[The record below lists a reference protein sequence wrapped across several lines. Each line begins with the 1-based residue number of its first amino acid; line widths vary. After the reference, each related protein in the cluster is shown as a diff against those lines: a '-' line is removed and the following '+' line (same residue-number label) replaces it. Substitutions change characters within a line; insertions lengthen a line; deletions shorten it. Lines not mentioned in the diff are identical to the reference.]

1 MAESEKDRIAR
12 QVADL
17 RVAFDL
23 ALSDKRKYPVREFDA
38 FLRSARHYIEITA
51 GGSTIHKSVAW
62 AVNGLL
68 EFPQAEKKRIPG
80 NVLFEAD
87 PELPPGRLV
96 YPWRLLVGDRA
107 KPLPRVVDN
116 RQTGFHKVTPLI
128 STSALII

>member
-1 MAESEKDRIAR
+1 MAESEKDRVAR

-51 GGSTIHKSVAW
+51 GDSTIHKSVAW

-87 PELPPGRLV
+87 KLECQLFTGYDPSFDGDEPLEL
-96 YPWRLLVGDRA
+96 
-107 KPLPRVVDN
+107 
-116 RQTGFHKVTPLI
+116 
-128 STSALII
+128 

>member
-17 RVAFDL
+17 RVAPDL

-51 GGSTIHKSVAW
+51 GDSTIHKSVAW

-68 EFPQAEKKRIPG
+68 EFLQAEKSGFLEMFCLRRIRT
-80 NVLFEAD
+80 FRRD
-87 PELPPGRLV
+87 
-96 YPWRLLVGDRA
+96 D
-107 KPLPRVVDN
+107 
-116 RQTGFHKVTPLI
+116 
-128 STSALII
+128 

>member
-1 MAESEKDRIAR
+1 MAESEKDRVAR

-96 YPWRLLVGDRA
+96 YPWRL
-107 KPLPRVVDN
+107 PRIYLACLSTFRVAD
-116 RQTGFHKVTPLI
+116 QQGTGAGTQA
-128 STSALII
+128 TNA